1 MKKQYSW
8 KAGVTGNFYKRFDA
22 NAVGLEIEELG
33 DNVTSE
39 QVVERASDRGSAMH
53 DIFEWDNTKAGHL
66 WRKQQAASLLCSLQ
80 VEYISEEK
88 ETEKEPV
95 KVRAYVGL
103 KQKQG
108 YHKIETVVESLD
120 MYAQLLEKAY
130 SELRSVKNKY
140 KDLGEIQEKLSFL
153 DEE

>member
-8 KAGVTGNFYKRFDA
+8 KAGMTGNFYKRFDA
-22 NAVGLEIEELG
+22 NTVGLEIEELG
-33 DNVTSE
+33 DNVTTD
-39 QVVERASDRGSAMH
+39 QVVERASDKGSAMH
-53 DIFEWDNTKAGHL
+53 DMFEWDNTKAGHL
-66 WRKQQAASLLCSLQ
+66 WRKQQAASLLCALQ
-80 VEYISEEK
+80 VEYVSE
-88 ETEKEPV
+88 EKEPV